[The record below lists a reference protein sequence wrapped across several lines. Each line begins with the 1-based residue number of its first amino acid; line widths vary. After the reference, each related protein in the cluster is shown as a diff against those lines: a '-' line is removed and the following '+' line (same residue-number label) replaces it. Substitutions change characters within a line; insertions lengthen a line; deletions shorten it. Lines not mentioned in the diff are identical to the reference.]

1 MLQKKKKLN
10 ISFLA
15 AVCAVAAIMIGT
27 GLFVEARAG
36 LGSFLS
42 SFMPKS
48 YVVTP
53 LPMDNGNEKTS
64 KVVPILMYH
73 HLLPEADIIANKFT
87 NNGAII
93 STEDF
98 YEQMQYLKDN
108 GYQSLFWKEACEYL
122 EQGRPLPAKSVVI
135 TFDDGYESNYVYAYP
150 ILKEFGMKAT
160 INVVVKSS
168 EEEPA
173 DRPAFDSKKLSHLS
187 FDQMREMIAS
197 GLVSIQSHTYDGHRE
212 IYTGPGQETKPFLL
226 TREHNHTLQKLE
238 TEDEYRIRIADDLRK
253 AKVVL
258 ERELGEEVVCLA
270 YPYGKYN
277 AQVQEAMIATGYKYA
292 VTVRSGYAETGK
304 NMLTLPRI
312 TIGPK
317 DDLRSFANKINT
329 TK

>member
-1 MLQKKKKLN
+1 MMQKKKKIN
-10 ISFLA
+10 ISFLM
-15 AVCAVAAIMIGT
+15 AVCSVVAIMIGT

-36 LGSFLS
+36 LNSLLS
-42 SFMPKS
+42 SFMPKN
-48 YVVTP
+48 YVATP
-53 LPMDNGNEKTS
+53 LPAERGNEKTS

-73 HLLPEADIIANKFT
+73 HLLPEADIVANKFT

-98 YEQMQYLKDN
+98 SEQMKYLKDN
-108 GYQSLFWKEACEYL
+108 GYQTLFWKEACEYL

-135 TFDDGYESNYVYAYP
+135 TFDDGYESNYIYAYP
-150 ILKEFGMKAT
+150 ILKELGLKAT

-168 EEEPA
+168 EIEPA
-173 DRPAFDSKKLSHLS
+173 ERPAFDSKKLSHLT
-187 FDQMREMIAS
+187 FDQMREMVES
-197 GLVSIQSHTYDGHRE
+197 GVISIQSHTYDGHRE

-226 TREHNHTLQKLE
+226 TREYNHTLQKQE

-277 AQVQEAMIATGYKYA
+277 KEVQEAMIATGYKYA

-317 DDLRSFANKINT
+317 DDIRSFVNKINT

>member
-1 MLQKKKKLN
+1 MEPMKKKQNL
-10 ISFLA
+10 SFIA
-15 AVCAVAAIMIGT
+15 AVFSVAVIMVGM

-36 LGSFLS
+36 LDSFLS
-42 SFMPKS
+42 YFMPKNQVS
-48 YVVTP
+48 TP
-53 LPMDNGNEKTS
+53 LPPNQAGEKTT

-73 HLLPEADIIANKFT
+73 HLIPQADIAKYKYES
-87 NNGAII
+87 NGAII
-93 STEDF
+93 STEAF
-98 YEQMQYLKDN
+98 HEQMKYLKEN
-108 GYQSLFWKEACEYL
+108 GYQTLFWKDACAYL
-122 EQGRPLPAKSVVI
+122 EQGRPLPEKSVVI

-150 ILKEFGMKAT
+150 VLKEFGLKAT

-168 EEEPA
+168 EIEPA
-173 DRPAFDSKKLSHLS
+173 ERPTFDTKKLSHLT

-197 GLVSIQSHTYDGHRE
+197 GVVSIQSHTYDGHGE
-212 IYTGPGQETKPFLL
+212 IYVSADGKTKPFLL
-226 TREHNHTLQKLE
+226 APKYNKETQKLE

-277 AQVQEAMIATGYKYA
+277 AKVQEAMIATGYKYG
-292 VTVRSGYAETGK
+292 VTVKSAYAETGK
-304 NMLTLPRI
+304 DVLSLPRI

-317 DDLRSFANKINT
+317 DDMRSFANKVNT